1 MSRSPRTLSLSALAL
16 LFTTRPVV
24 AADAAK
30 PRVAVLEFKNKVSGW
45 SWTWYHAGTQAQD
58 MFVTELV
65 GTKKYRVIEREQL
78 QAIMQEKHLSLSGDI
93 DPKTAIQFGRLLGV
107 EYLITG
113 ALTELGAQR
122 TNVNV
127 PGGLLGRFQPSTSVG
142 TTKMDC
148 AIDARAISTTTGEIV
163 WADKASESSSDAKV
177 YVAGAGGGV
186 DDQRKLDHL
195 IRPVVAKLA
204 ASLAKE
210 SLATSGLGGAA
221 DASGIAGKIAKADGG
236 TLYVNVGSEAGVKEG
251 DEFNVF
257 RVGEQIK
264 DPDTGEVL
272 GANETKVGRVK
283 ITSVKGPRL
292 SIASPLSGSGF
303 KAGDTLKN

>member
-1 MSRSPRTLSLSALAL
+1 MRRVRSLFFVLFAAVLASAPPAQ
-16 LFTTRPVV
+16 
-24 AADAAK
+24 AAGGAK

-45 SWTWYHAGTQAQD
+45 SWGWYHAGTQAQD

-93 DPKTAIQFGRLLGV
+93 DPKTAVQFGKLLGV

-127 PGGLLGRFQPSTSVG
+127 PGGLLRGVPGVNVG
-142 TTKMDC
+142 TSKMDC
-148 AIDARAISTTTGEIV
+148 TIDARAISTTTGEIV

-210 SLATSGLGGAA
+210 ALGTSGLGGAS
-221 DASGIAGKIAKADGG
+221 DASGIVGKIAKADGG
-236 TLYVNVGSEAGVKEG
+236 TLYVNVGSEGGVKEG
-251 DEFNVF
+251 DEFNVY

-283 ITSVKGPRL
+283 ITAVKGPRL
-292 SIASPLSGSGF
+292 STAASVAGGAF

>member
-1 MSRSPRTLSLSALAL
+1 MNRSLPAAALLAL
-16 LFTTRPVV
+16 FT
-24 AADAAK
+24 AAPLLAQGAK
-30 PRVAVLEFKNKVSGW
+30 PRVAVIEFKNKVSGY
-45 SWTWYHAGTQAQD
+45 SWGWYQAGLQAQD

-65 GTKKYRVIEREQL
+65 GTKKYRVIDREQL
-78 QAIMQEKHLSLSGDI
+78 QAVMREKGLSLSGDI
-93 DPKTAIQFGRLLGV
+93 DPKTAIQFGKMLGV

-122 TNVNV
+122 TNISV

-142 TTKMDC
+142 TSKMDC

-163 WADKASESSSDAKV
+163 WADKASASSSDATV
-177 YVAGAGGGV
+177 FVAGAGGGV

-210 SLATSGLGGAA
+210 ALGTSGVGGAN
-221 DASGIAGKIAKADGG
+221 DASGVAGKIARIGEG
-236 TLYVNVGSEAGVKEG
+236 TIYLNVGSEAGVKEG
-251 DEFNVF
+251 DEFSVV
-257 RVGEQIK
+257 RMGEPIK

-272 GANETKVGRVK
+272 GQNETKIGRLKVIK
-283 ITSVKGPRL
+283 VMGPRL
-292 SIASPLSGSGF
+292 AMATALGQATF
-303 KAGDTLKN
+303 KTGDAIKQ

>member
-1 MSRSPRTLSLSALAL
+1 MSRFPRTLLLSALAL
-16 LFTTRPVV
+16 LAAVRPLA

-30 PRVAVLEFKNKVSGW
+30 PRVAVIEFKNKVSGW
-45 SWTWYHAGTQAQD
+45 SWGWYHAGTQAQD

-93 DPKTAIQFGRLLGV
+93 DPKTAIQFGKLLGV

-122 TNVNV
+122 TNVHV

-142 TTKMDC
+142 TSKMDC

-186 DDQRKLDHL
+186 DDQQKLDHL

-210 SLATSGLGGAA
+210 ALGTAGLGGAG
-221 DASGIAGKIAKADGG
+221 DASGIVGKIAKVDGG

-251 DEFNVF
+251 NEFNVT
-257 RVGEQIK
+257 RTGEQIK

-292 SIASPLSGSGF
+292 SIASPVSGSGF